1 MTRHFDA
8 GAVRNA
14 IEYRCAHPMSGDDE
28 MGQCSRCRDILDDV
42 LRITVARDVYGRPLR
57 YREEASETNI
67 WIRCALG
74 LVWWIGTVLAYGHMA
89 EALVKAWGWQD
100 PSLLWFGGIV
110 YAIVTAGLVV
120 YGIEARQYAHEWEVE
135 EW

>member
-1 MTRHFDA
+1 MSRHFDA

-42 LRITVARDVYGRPLR
+42 LRITVARDAYGRPLR

-67 WIRCALG
+67 WVRWTLG
-74 LVWWIGTVLAYGHMA
+74 MAWWIGTTFVYGHIA
-89 EALVKAWGWQD
+89 EALVKTWEWED
-100 PSLLWFGGIV
+100 PSLFVIGGIV
-110 YAIVTAGLVV
+110 YAIVTFGLVV
-120 YGIEARQYAHEWEVE
+120 YGIQAREHAHEWEVE
-135 EW
+135 QL